1 MAWDEWEQLKS
12 DALLR
17 REAGMSLDGV
27 PSGAAG
33 GASRGAVD
41 LKTNGSGKAAAAK
54 ALREQIRPDTAKA
67 GHHTA
72 ESSAAMARAFSAWAF
87 GPALGDVQSE
97 WELQVDNLMGRLA
110 SEQTSLEQTKQD
122 FQEVDHAVKGRL
134 TGIVTELAPARDV

>member
-1 MAWDEWEQLKS
+1 M
-12 DALLR
+12 
-17 REAGMSLDGV
+17 
-27 PSGAAG
+27 GAAEVRRTAAPRSRYESRRRAQRRG
-33 GASRGAVD
+33 GRRVPRCGGLEDQRVGESRG
-41 LKTNGSGKAAAAK
+41 GK

-134 TGIVTELAPARDV
+134 TGIVTEPAPARDV